1 MASVDMQDLVE
12 RFDEFYRAYYEDE
25 IADLA
30 QHYPAERRSLFLDW
44 TDLYRFDEDL
54 AEDVRRQPD
63 QLLEYAGEALRL
75 FDLPVDVT
83 LGQAHV
89 RFTGL
94 PDATPIR
101 DIRAEHVNRLV
112 SVRGIVRKSTGV
124 KPKVEETA
132 FECQRCGTITRI
144 MQADNS
150 FQEPHQCGGCERQGP
165 FRINFDQ
172 STFIDAQK
180 VRIQESPEGLRGGE
194 TPESIDVH
202 LEDDLTGLV
211 SPGDNVSAT
220 GVLRMEQQEAGGEP
234 TALFDVYM
242 DGMAIEAEDEQ
253 FDEMDITDE
262 DERRILELAEEDDIY
277 ERMVDSIAPSI
288 YGHEKAK
295 LAMVLQL
302 FSGVT
307 KHLPDGSRTRGDM
320 HMLLIG
326 DPGTGKCCF
335 SDTSVMLSDGREREI
350 GRIVEENLTNPVEI
364 DDGYCQ
370 EADISVLTYD
380 GKKVEAQTATRVWK
394 REAPESLCRI
404 TTESGKT
411 VEVTPSHPLFIQRK
425 STIEPAKAESLE
437 EGDFIAVPNR
447 ISVDGDDSIDVTV
460 RSGSRGKINDF
471 KIPGHLSEEWARY
484 LGYVIGEGYV
494 VESNNTVVVTNQDQ
508 EIIEDIS
515 NILSKIGLQYRVKE
529 HHTNERSKVVKCSST
544 QLVRFFRKLEP
555 AILERSPKQKVPELI
570 QRATLP
576 KVAAFL
582 KAYID
587 GECTV
592 SPKERGISV
601 SSMSEELLHGVR
613 NLLLRFSIGSQI
625 HSKQPHDSYRL
636 RISGDDFDRY
646 VTDIGFVTE
655 RKSTAA
661 QQFADTDGNTNRDVI
676 PDVGTHLKDIRT
688 KLRLS
693 QFECGIPRTTYQ
705 HYERGDR
712 NPSRAS
718 LRKVVTAFEDR
729 IEELEEFV
737 DRLER
742 RGWHAVEP
750 VRKELGVSQAAIAA
764 RTDVTQTAISYYE
777 RNKAIPDGGVAFDAE
792 GLLAEELHKALAAR
806 PVVDALRRLV
816 DADIGW
822 DRIDEIEYIECEDEW
837 VYDLEVEGTHNY
849 IANGIVSHNSALL
862 QYIRN
867 IAPRSVY
874 TSGKG
879 SSSAGLTAAAVRDD
893 FGDGQQWSLEAGA
906 LVLADQ
912 GIAAIDELDKMRC
925 VTGDTI
931 VAVGDGSESRIDAI
945 ADRAKEGGAI
955 EELPNGRTIRDVD
968 IAVWTMTAD
977 ERLVRR
983 PIQAVHEYEAPDTLY
998 EVTLENGQSVRTT
1011 ADHPFILRE
1020 DDVRVERPASE
1031 LTGGESVY
1039 CPHSTARLRTDG
1051 GVTPVVENAGTGA
1064 EHDVETAEIV
1074 RVREIT
1080 PDPSE
1085 HVYDLTVDG
1094 THNFVANGM
1103 VIHNSEDRSALHEG
1117 LEAQEISI
1125 SKAGINATLKARCSL
1140 LGAANPQYGRFDP
1153 YEPMGEQ
1160 IDLEPALISR
1170 FDLIFTITDKP
1181 DPDSD
1186 RDLAQHILE
1195 TNYAGEL
1202 HTQRTK
1208 LTTPDVS
1215 EADLEAVS
1223 HTVTPA
1229 IDPELFRKYVAFA
1242 QQSCYP
1248 RMTKEARDAIQEFY
1262 VDLRSRG
1269 ADEDAPV
1276 PVTARKLEALV
1287 RLSEASARV
1296 RLSDT
1301 VELDDAERVIELVR
1315 DCLQDIGVDPETGQ
1329 FDADVIETGRSKTQR
1344 DRVRNIKGII
1354 RELQDEHD
1362 EGAPLE
1368 DVLTAAD
1375 EAGIERSKAEH
1386 QIQKLRD
1393 QGEVYSPTGDY
1404 LRVV

>member
-12 RFDEFYRAYYEDE
+12 RFDEFYRGYYEDE
-25 IADLA
+25 IAALA
-30 QHYPAERRSLFLDW
+30 QHYPAERRSLFIDW

-63 QLLEYAGEALRL
+63 QLVEYAEEALRL
-75 FDLPVDVT
+75 FDLPVDVS

-112 SVRGIVRKSTGV
+112 NVRGIVRKSTGV

-144 MQADNS
+144 MQAGNS

-165 FRINFDQ
+165 FRINFEQ

-211 SPGDNVSAT
+211 SPGDNVNAT

-253 FDEMDITDE
+253 FDEMDITED
-262 DERRILELAEEDDIY
+262 DEREILELAELDDIY
-277 ERMVDSIAPSI
+277 DRMVDSIAPSI

-326 DPGTGKCCF
+326 DPGTGKCL
-335 SDTSVMLSDGREREI
+335 SYNQNIRLSDGRRIPI
-350 GRIVEENLTNPVEI
+350 GEFVESRLTSPCRIE
-364 DDGYCQ
+364 DGYYQ
-370 EADISVLTYD
+370 NVDERVTTVDQV
-380 GKKVEAQTATRVWK
+380 GKIANGNIRRVWK
-394 REAPESLCRI
+394 REAPDHVFEIRTDTGREL
-404 TTESGKT
+404 TL
-411 VEVTPSHPLFIQRK
+411 TPSHPLFTHSELQMTEK
-425 STIEPAKAESLE
+425 TGTDLTIGDYIATSRNALT
-437 EGDFIAVPNR
+437 EGD
-447 ISVDGDDSIDVTV
+447 DTLEYEL
-460 RSGSRGKINDF
+460 SRNPHFNANSPRLPDKF
-471 KIPGHLSEEWARY
+471 TPELSR
-484 LGYVIGEGYV
+484 LIGYIIGEGYISHGYQV
-494 VESNNTVVVTNQDQ
+494 VITNQDE
-508 EIIEDIS
+508 EIINDCVESIMQLSLRHRVVPHSTDEKS
-515 NILSKIGLQYRVKE
+515 NRIL
-529 HHTNERSKVVKCSST
+529 CSST
-544 QLVRFFRKLEP
+544 QFVQFLEDLEP
-555 AILERSPKQKVPELI
+555 TITQRSGDRRIPQRLFQTSRTIQKE
-570 QRATLP
+570 
-576 KVAAFL
+576 FL

-587 GECTV
+587 GEAHV
-592 SPKERGISV
+592 SAKQRELSV
-601 SSMSEELLHGVR
+601 SSMSKQLLQDVR
-613 NLLLRFSIGSQI
+613 AMLLTFGIDSQL
-625 HSKQPHDSYRL
+625 HSKQPHNSYRL
-636 RISGDDFDRY
+636 RISGANFDRY
-646 VTDIGFVTE
+646 IREIGFVAD

-661 QQFADTDGNTNRDVI
+661 HNFDGTDDNTNRDVI
-676 PDVGTHLKDIRT
+676 PNVGAHLKEIRT
-688 KLRLS
+688 TLRMS
-693 QFECGIPRTTYQ
+693 QFECGIPRSTYQ

-718 LRKVVTAFEDR
+718 LRKVVAAFEDR
-729 IEELEEFV
+729 IEELEGFC

-742 RGWHAVEP
+742 ERWYAVEP

-792 GLLAEELHKALAAR
+792 GLLAEELHKALAVQ
-806 PVVDALRRLV
+806 PEVDALRRLV
-816 DADIGW
+816 EADVGW
-822 DRIDEIEYIECEDEW
+822 DRITEIESIECEDEW

-879 SSSAGLTAAAVRDD
+879 SSAAGLTAAAVRDD

-912 GIAAIDELDKMRC
+912 GIAAIDELDKMR
-925 VTGDTI
+925 
-931 VAVGDGSESRIDAI
+931 
-945 ADRAKEGGAI
+945 
-955 EELPNGRTIRDVD
+955 P
-968 IAVWTMTAD
+968 
-977 ERLVRR
+977 
-983 PIQAVHEYEAPDTLY
+983 
-998 EVTLENGQSVRTT
+998 
-1011 ADHPFILRE
+1011 
-1020 DDVRVERPASE
+1020 
-1031 LTGGESVY
+1031 
-1039 CPHSTARLRTDG
+1039 
-1051 GVTPVVENAGTGA
+1051 
-1064 EHDVETAEIV
+1064 
-1074 RVREIT
+1074 
-1080 PDPSE
+1080 
-1085 HVYDLTVDG
+1085 
-1094 THNFVANGM
+1094 
-1103 VIHNSEDRSALHEG
+1103 EDRSALHEG

-1160 IDLEPALISR
+1160 INLEPALISR

-1202 HTQRTK
+1202 HTQRAK
-1208 LTTPDVS
+1208 LTTPDVT
-1215 EADLEAVS
+1215 EEDLEAVS
-1223 HTVTPA
+1223 QTVTPA

-1248 RMTKEARDAIQEFY
+1248 RMTEEARNAIQEFY

-1301 VELDDAERVIELVR
+1301 VELDDAERVIALVR

-1368 DVLTAAD
+1368 EVLAAAD

-1386 QIQKLRD
+1386 QIGKLRD